1 MIDIIYEVL
10 SGSHAY
16 GLATENA
23 DEDIRGIFLPT
34 ERQLLGFGYRE
45 TAERKPDIVYHSLKK
60 YLNLAL
66 KANPSLLAWLWV
78 KDEHVRCQTPLGTE
92 LRANRGRFLSKKVR
106 DTFGGYAMSQLKKME
121 KSYGAERGYALH
133 GERDATSDPY
143 SREANFDLKNAMHLI
158 RLLYCGVNLLKD
170 GTYPVF
176 VENDAMRQHL
186 LHIRYGEVAFHRVLE
201 EARIMFDQLDFW
213 LGHSDLPDVPDKEW
227 AEKFLASAHRS
238 VIVNSS

>member
-1 MIDIIYEVL
+1 MDIIYEVL

-34 ERQLLGFGYRE
+34 EQQLLGFGYKE

-60 YLNLAL
+60 YLSLTL

-78 KDEHVRCQTPLGTE
+78 KDEHVRCQTPLGME
-92 LRANRGRFLSKKVR
+92 LRANRDRFLSKKVR

-133 GERDATSDPY
+133 GERDAASDPY
-143 SREANFDLKNAMHLI
+143 SRDAGYDTKNAMHLI
-158 RLLYCGVNLLKD
+158 RLLYCGVKLLSG

-176 VENDAMRQHL
+176 IEDDEMRRHL
-186 LHIRYGEVAFHRVLE
+186 VGIRHAEVGFHQILGEAK
-201 EARIMFDQLDFW
+201 IMFDQLDFW

-227 AEKFLASAHRS
+227 AEKFLVSAHRS
-238 VIVNSS
+238 VIADPS